1 MIEFTLPGNVVPKA
15 RPRITRNGSFIPKN
29 YRCWKTLAISRM
41 KQQYQGETLQQAAV
55 AIVLTGKHPRRGD
68 LDNLS
73 GSILD
78 ALVQAGILRDDNMT
92 VVSSLS
98 IRLEW
103 DKKTEPLAIV
113 RLTLPDNEQAIAA

>member
-1 MIEFTLPGNVVPKA
+1 MIELILPGSIVPKA
-15 RPRITRNGSFIPKN
+15 RPRITRNGSFMPQN
-29 YRCWKTLAISRM
+29 YRCWKTLAINRM
-41 KQQYQGETLQQAAV
+41 KQQYQGQTLQQAAV
-55 AIVLTGKHPRRGD
+55 SIVLTGKHPRRGD

-78 ALVQAGILRDDNMT
+78 ALVQANILRDDNMT

-103 DKKTEPLAIV
+103 DKKTEPVAIV
-113 RLTLPDNEQAIAA
+113 QLTLPKSAA